1 MVHFL
6 LQDDDFERRAR
17 QLEEQGKLSSGGPGA
32 VPVNEPMIG
41 PWTGNNNLGRFI
53 PISIDGTKRQ
63 TLLNLPEWGFPRQ
76 WTITLG
82 ITNEDHTSSSGFS
95 YQITAEIEFGV
106 GGCTQTVRCDWVNG
120 TVLSVTAN
128 AINIIAT
135 FIGVTAAEL
144 SKMKLGVS
152 LSRYPRPGGLNP
164 TITMLNSEV
173 ISGASNSGIILI
185 PPFVKRVQL
194 VSGEAT
200 AAGIAQ
206 FYSAD
211 TRFRLQSGGGT
222 IVVASKRG
230 TDLQLVPGLDV
241 VGSAREAV
249 VFNDNVSAL
258 TCSMYGELAL

>member
-41 PWTGNNNLGRFI
+41 PWSGNNNLGRFI
-53 PISIDGTKRQ
+53 PVSLDGTKRQ

-82 ITNEDHTSSSGFS
+82 MTNEDHTAASGFD
-95 YQITAEIEFGV
+95 YQVFADIEFGV
-106 GGCTQTVRCDWVNG
+106 GGCTQSVQCDWVNG
-120 TVLSVTAN
+120 TVLTVTAN
-128 AINIIAT
+128 AVNVIAR
-135 FIGVTAAEL
+135 FVGVGSAEAL
-144 SKMKLGVS
+144 KMKLGVT

-164 TITMLNSEV
+164 TITMLNSET
-173 ISGASNSGIILI
+173 IGGASNSGVILI
-185 PPFVKRVQL
+185 PSFVKRVQL

-211 TRFRLQSGGGT
+211 TRFRLQSAGGAT
-222 IVVASKRG
+222 IVASKRG
-230 TDLQLVPGLDV
+230 TDLQFAPGLDV